1 MKFFIILCPQDFAE
15 LKEKQQGNKVPDFSR
30 LLKFTSRKLKSP
42 SEDVDMAGTANIRSV
57 NDDDRGRRSRKLL
70 PESSAGKYLNKK

>member
-1 MKFFIILCPQDFAE
+1 M
-15 LKEKQQGNKVPDFSR
+15 KEKQHANKVPDFSR

-42 SEDVDMAGTANIRSV
+42 SEDVDMGVSGNARSV

-70 PESSAGKYLNKK
+70 PESSAGELMSEIELKSVVRKR